1 MAEVAYKK
9 RLLTVEDYLEM
20 GRQGILRPDERVELI
35 RGEIVVMAPQGPIH
49 ANCVRRLT
57 MLFARRIVE
66 HVHDSVEVSVQLPMV
81 ASEHDAPEPDVA
93 LLRIADYTGRHP
105 EGGDV
110 LLAVEVSV
118 TTLRYDRDVKV
129 PLFAEAGIPE
139 VWIVNFEDQT
149 LEVYRDLQ
157 DGRYRV
163 HLVYAPGEEVGVMLL
178 PELGSF
184 TIEDLFG

>member
-35 RGEIVVMAPQGPIH
+35 HGEIVVMAPQGPVH

-57 MLFARRIVE
+57 SLFSRRIFE
-66 HVHDSVEVSVQLPMV
+66 HERDSTEVSVQLPV
-81 ASEHDAPEPDVA
+81 VTSLHGAPEPDLA
-93 LLRIADYTGRHP
+93 LLRVADYADRHP

-139 VWIVNFEDQT
+139 VWIVNFEEQI
-149 LEVYRDLQ
+149 LEVYRDVH
-157 DGRYRV
+157 DGQYRKR
-163 HLVYAPGEEVGVMLL
+163 LIYSAGDEVSVALL
-178 PELGSF
+178 PELVF
-184 TIEDLFG
+184 FKVEDILG